1 MGEMGS
7 SERIKHLEGH
17 LVRGDRLERLLEL
30 TERVAERVVRRGRV
44 GHQLEGDAE
53 ASLRCAQVAFARAG
67 GGRERGREGRG
78 GDREG

>member
-1 MGEMGS
+1 MGEMES

-17 LVRGDRLERLLEL
+17 LVRGDRVEGLLEL
-30 TERVAERVVRRGRV
+30 TERVPERVVRRGRI

-67 GGRERGREGRG
+67 GGEREG
-78 GDREG
+78 